1 MSQAKV
7 DKYKESKANRKEIL
21 KKEKQ
26 RHKLER
32 IGFSVAAVLVVGWL
46 GFSVYVSYLDS
57 IPKETVSINYTAID
71 DYLTSISE

>member
-7 DKYKESKANRKEIL
+7 DKYKENKANRKEIL

-26 RHKLER
+26 RHKLEK
-32 IGFSVAAVLVVGWL
+32 IGVSVVAVLVVGWL

-57 IPKETVSINYTAID
+57 IPKETVSINYTAVD

>member
-7 DKYKESKANRKEIL
+7 DKYKESKANRKEII

-26 RHKLER
+26 RHKLEK
-32 IGFSVAAVLVVGWL
+32 IGISVVAVLVVGWL